1 MFFQTN
7 LLRYFCNLMK
17 HFYSL
22 FLILFILPVVS
33 NAQVDTIKKPAADTI
48 IKDSV
53 SIRKD
58 SIRSKKDTIIKK
70 VTKPAPPDTTIIRD
84 TLPTIKDTLPS
95 RFTDSVSQ
103 KTVVDSLVKS
113 ETKISSRKTFTG
125 KELLFYYLV
134 FLFLLFGLLREA
146 FPKYFFDLFRVFF
159 RTTLK
164 QKQVREQLLQSTLPS
179 ILMNGFFVLTAGM
192 YINFLLVYFRFSISG
207 NFWLQYLYCGL
218 SLCCIYL
225 VKFIGLKISGWIF
238 NIKGATESYIFIV
251 FIVNKILGILLLPFL
266 VLLAFTTGNFYQA
279 VIVLSWIGVG
289 LLYCY
294 RFFLTYGTVRNEI
307 KLNPFHFILYL
318 AAFELIPLL
327 LIYKMLLII
336 F

>member
-1 MFFQTN
+1 MKNFYFLFFIFFT
-7 LLRYFCNLMK
+7 LTA
-17 HFYSL
+17 
-22 FLILFILPVVS
+22 VA
-33 NAQVDTIKKPAADTI
+33 NAQVDTIKKPPQDTINKDSVATRKDSIKPKKDSVVKRVIKPAIPDTII
-48 IKDSV
+48 IKDS
-53 SIRKD
+53 
-58 SIRSKKDTIIKK
+58 
-70 VTKPAPPDTTIIRD
+70 
-84 TLPTIKDTLPS
+84 LPS
-95 RFTDSVSQ
+95 VIIDSTPQ
-103 KTVVDSLVKS
+103 KTVVDSLIKS

-134 FLFLLFGLLREA
+134 FLFLLFGFLREA

-179 ILMNGFFVLTAGM
+179 ILMNGFFALTAGM

-207 NFWLQYLYCGL
+207 NFWLQYLYCVL

-225 VKFIGLKISGWIF
+225 VKFIGLKISGWLF
-238 NIKGATESYIFIV
+238 NINGATESYIFIV

-266 VLLAFTTGNFYQA
+266 ALLAFTTGNFYQA

>member
-1 MFFQTN
+1 MKSFYFLFF
-7 LLRYFCNLMK
+7 
-17 HFYSL
+17 
-22 FLILFILPVVS
+22 ILFILTAAA
-33 NAQVDTIKKPAADTI
+33 NAQVDTIKKPSQDTINRDSVSTRKDSISPKRDSTVKKVVKPAIQDTII
-48 IKDSV
+48 IKDSLPIIED
-53 SIRKD
+53 SLPTPITD
-58 SIRSKKDTIIKK
+58 SIPKKTI
-70 VTKPAPPDTTIIRD
+70 
-84 TLPTIKDTLPS
+84 
-95 RFTDSVSQ
+95 
-103 KTVVDSLVKS
+103 VDSLIKS

-164 QKQVREQLLQSTLPS
+164 QKQVREQLLQSALPS

-192 YINFLLVYFRFSISG
+192 YINFLLVYFRFSVSG
-207 NFWLQYLYCGL
+207 NFWLQYLYCVL

-225 VKFIGLKISGWIF
+225 VKFIGLKISGWLF

>member
-1 MFFQTN
+1 MKN
-7 LLRYFCNLMK
+7 LYF
-17 HFYSL
+17 L
-22 FLILFILPVVS
+22 FLIFFILPVVAYS
-33 NAQVDTIKKPAADTI
+33 QVDTIKKPLPDTI

-53 SIRKD
+53 STTKD
-58 SIRSKKDTIIKK
+58 SIKSKKDTIIKRVK
-70 VTKPAPPDTTIIRD
+70 KPSPPDTIILID
-84 TLPTIKDTLPS
+84 TLPPLII
-95 RFTDSVSQ
+95 DSIP
-103 KTVVDSLVKS
+103 KERMVDSLVKS
-113 ETKISSRKTFTG
+113 ETKISPRKIFTG
-125 KELLFYYLV
+125 KEQLFYYLV
-134 FLFLLFGLLREA
+134 FLLLLFGFLREA

-192 YINFLLVYFRFSISG
+192 YINFLLVYFKFSLAE
-207 NFWLQYLYCGL
+207 NFWLQYLYCVL

-225 VKFIGLKISGWIF
+225 VKFIGLKISGWLF
-238 NIKGATESYIFIV
+238 NIREATESYIFIV
-251 FIVNKILGILLLPFL
+251 FIVNKIMGILLLPFL
-266 VLLAFTTGNFYQA
+266 VFLAFTTENFYQA
-279 VIVLSWIGVG
+279 VLVLSWIGVG

-327 LIYKMLLII
+327 LIYKLLLII

>member
-1 MFFQTN
+1 MKSFYFLFF
-7 LLRYFCNLMK
+7 
-17 HFYSL
+17 
-22 FLILFILPVVS
+22 ILFILTAAA
-33 NAQVDTIKKPAADTI
+33 NAQVDTIKKPSQDTINRDSVSTRKDSISPKRDSIVKRVVKPVIQDTII
-48 IKDSV
+48 IKDSLPIIEDSLPT
-53 SIRKD
+53 SITD
-58 SIRSKKDTIIKK
+58 SIPKKTI
-70 VTKPAPPDTTIIRD
+70 
-84 TLPTIKDTLPS
+84 
-95 RFTDSVSQ
+95 
-103 KTVVDSLVKS
+103 VDSLIKS

-164 QKQVREQLLQSTLPS
+164 QKQVREQLLQSALPS

-192 YINFLLVYFRFSISG
+192 YINFLLVYFRFSVSG
-207 NFWLQYLYCGL
+207 NFRLQYLYCVL

-225 VKFIGLKISGWIF
+225 VKFIGLKISGWLF

-336 F
+336 I